1 MTVLRFR
8 KTGPSVGPEKRLIDE
23 FKIRAQ
29 VAGIEASPQPPI
41 RKARLILRLARRI
54 RSAAASLAA
63 LSQRSFRDGDTLRG
77 ARMREATQRL
87 IATHEEVRAHA
98 GAALAE
104 GRPQE
109 RRPVSEERPHKK
121 EPRRTA
127 VKVR

>member
-1 MTVLRFR
+1 
-8 KTGPSVGPEKRLIDE
+8 LIDE

-54 RSAAASLAA
+54 RSAATSLAA
-63 LSQRSFRDGDTLRG
+63 LSQRSFRDGDALRG

-104 GRPQE
+104 AGPAPEKDE
-109 RRPVSEERPHKK
+109 RAHKK
-121 EPRRTA
+121 RPARATLT
-127 VKVR
+127 VR